1 MRPASDTAT
10 RKVDK
15 EAMFT
20 ARRDVSP
27 LLGGVKATPL
37 ARAQEVGCVPHPT
50 LARQNLTSQLSRRF
64 LAVQCLILVELCHHK
79 SAIVPS
85 TQEQRMKLT
94 RQAAVAA
101 LTAACAHSV
110 HADTIVLSE

>member
-1 MRPASDTAT
+1 MRPASDAAT

-37 ARAQEVGCVPHPT
+37 TRAQEVGCVPHPT
-50 LARQNLTSQLSRRF
+50 RP
-64 LAVQCLILVELCHHK
+64 I
-79 SAIVPS
+79 
-85 TQEQRMKLT
+85 
-94 RQAAVAA
+94 
-101 LTAACAHSV
+101 
-110 HADTIVLSE
+110 D

>member
-27 LLGGVKATPL
+27 LLGGVKGTPL
-37 ARAQEVGCVPHPT
+37 TRAQEVGCVPHPT
-50 LARQNLTSQLSRRF
+50 RNVDKEAMFTARRDVSPLLGGVSSARLAAPWGSVVSPSRRS
-64 LAVQCLILVELCHHK
+64 LGE
-79 SAIVPS
+79 
-85 TQEQRMKLT
+85 
-94 RQAAVAA
+94 
-101 LTAACAHSV
+101 
-110 HADTIVLSE
+110 